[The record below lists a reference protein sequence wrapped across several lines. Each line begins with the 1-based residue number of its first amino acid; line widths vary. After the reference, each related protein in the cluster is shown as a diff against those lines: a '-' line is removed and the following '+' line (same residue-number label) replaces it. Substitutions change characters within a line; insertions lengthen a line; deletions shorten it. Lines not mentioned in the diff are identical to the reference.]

1 MVDFARSGAM
11 ARLNDLR
18 SGLDELKSEVV
29 NILTMFPELKNG
41 AAVSTAAK
49 SQARRVR
56 RWTPAQRKA
65 VAERMRRYWAER
77 RSRPAKPSG
86 R

>member
-1 MVDFARSGAM
+1 MEDFARSGAM
-11 ARLNDLR
+11 ARLNDIR
-18 SGLDELKSEVV
+18 SGLEDLKSEVV

-41 AAVSTAAK
+41 AAVSTAK
-49 SQARRVR
+49 SEVRRVR

-77 RSRPAKPSG
+77 RSRTKSSA